1 MNSRVPLLRE
11 IAGMKIYDT
20 CPPVENKLNELPT
33 NNRHGYKR
41 LSYPPKSLLDPVYE
55 GFRIVDPVVW
65 TKKIKI

>member
-41 LSYPPKSLLDPVYE
+41 LSYPPKSLLDPVYH
-55 GFRIVDPVVW
+55 
-65 TKKIKI
+65 T